1 MTMTRPSEGEQTLS
15 AATQATASAVAAHR
29 WYPLVVVVLSML
41 LAVMTA
47 VSIYLAVTRPDAA
60 AGQTSSPAPTG
71 TSEAEPCFRQ
81 AVPC

>member
-29 WYPLVVVVLSML
+29 WYPLAVLVLSVL

-47 VSIYLAVTRPDAA
+47 VTVYLAVTRPDPA
-60 AGQTSSPAPTG
+60 AGQTSSPAPAG
-71 TSEAEPCFRQ
+71 TSQVEPCFRQ